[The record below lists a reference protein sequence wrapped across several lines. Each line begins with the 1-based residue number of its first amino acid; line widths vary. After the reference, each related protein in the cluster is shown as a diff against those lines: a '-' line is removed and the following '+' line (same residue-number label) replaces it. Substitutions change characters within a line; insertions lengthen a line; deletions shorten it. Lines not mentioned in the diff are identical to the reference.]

1 VSTHR
6 EIEEV
11 YLSDIIKIQKSTKSI
26 VAEELGELQGQNRR
40 RKKKKSTK
48 SKKSFTDITT
58 VT

>member
-1 VSTHR
+1 MSTHR

-26 VAEELGELQGQNRR
+26 VAEELGELQGKGR
-40 RKKKKSTK
+40 KKKSTK
-48 SKKSFTDITT
+48 SKKPSVDIAT